1 MSQFIYNLLSFL
13 LLIIII
19 TSIFSHDV
27 YQESFVPK
35 IIKETYRPIHRNIRR
50 TYEGFYDKYSQNIS
64 NLFKRF
70 GIL

>member
-27 YQESFVPK
+27 YQESFIPK
-35 IIKETYRPIHRNIRR
+35 IIKERYRPIHRNIRR
-50 TYEGFYDKYSQNIS
+50 NYEGFYNKCSQHIS
-64 NLFKRF
+64 NLFKKY